1 MSADQNMSM
10 ITEDIVRDA
19 MRECYDPEIPVNVV
33 DLGLIYGILIDDSIP
48 DEANVFIKMT
58 LTAPGCGMGPMI
70 ANDVKTRILQIP
82 GVKNARVDLTFDPLW
97 NPSMMSEEAR
107 LALGM

>member
-33 DLGLIYGILIDDSIP
+33 DLGLIYGIL
-48 DEANVFIKMT
+48 
-58 LTAPGCGMGPMI
+58 
-70 ANDVKTRILQIP
+70 
-82 GVKNARVDLTFDPLW
+82 
-97 NPSMMSEEAR
+97 MSEEAR